1 MTATETNA
9 LVLQGGGA
17 LGAYQAGAF
26 TALDEA
32 GFSFDWIAGIS
43 IGAINAALICGNPS
57 GKRVAALETF
67 WNRITANLP
76 MSAPFWTP
84 AGRRAFSELA
94 AAEVTMAGAP
104 GFFTPRLPTAL
115 WPFGP
120 APALSIYD
128 TAPLEATLN
137 ELVDFEFL
145 NTVGPRLCVGATNVE
160 TGNFVYFDSRATR
173 IDARHIMASGA
184 LPPGFPPVEIDG
196 RHYWDGGLVSNTP
209 LQYVMEEAT
218 GDDPLCVF
226 QVDLFNARG
235 GLPSD
240 VIEVQQRQKD
250 IQYSSRTRLT
260 TDRYRQLHALQAAAE
275 RLAAKLP
282 EALKDDPDLAL
293 LRRAGPS
300 CPVTLVHLIHRK
312 QGFEGSGKDYEF
324 SRQSMSD
331 HWAAGRGDV
340 TRTLSH
346 KTWKSRRVGADGL
359 RVFDL
364 GTPKDQGATK

>member
-1 MTATETNA
+1 MASRELNA

-26 TALDEA
+26 SALDEA

-43 IGAINAALICGNPS
+43 IGAINAALICGNR
-57 GKRVAALETF
+57 KEDRRAALETF
-67 WNRITANLP
+67 WDRITSNLQG
-76 MSAPFWTP
+76 SAPFWTV

-104 GFFTPRLPTAL
+104 GFFRPRLPMAF
-115 WPFGP
+115 WPFGH
-120 APALSIYD
+120 AAALSFYD
-128 TAPLEATLN
+128 TSPLETTLN
-137 ELVDFEFL
+137 ELVDFDLL
-145 NTVGPRLCVGATNVE
+145 NETGPRLCVGTTDVE
-160 TGNFVYFDSRATR
+160 TGNFRYFDSRTTR

-209 LQYVMEEAT
+209 LQYVMEQVE
-218 GDDPLCVF
+218 GDQPLCVF

-235 GLPSD
+235 ALPID
-240 VIEVQQRQKD
+240 VIQVQQREKD
-250 IQYSSRTRLT
+250 IRYSSRTRLT
-260 TDRYRQLHALQAAAE
+260 TDRYRELHALRAAVD

-282 EALKDDPDLAL
+282 ASFKNDPDLAL
-293 LRRAGPS
+293 LRGAGPS

-312 QGFEGSGKDYEF
+312 EGFEGGAKDYEF

-346 KTWKSRRVGADGL
+346 KSWKSRRVGADGL
-359 RVFDL
+359 HVFDL
-364 GTPKDQGATK
+364 GTSEH